1 MQSPVWAL
9 TEGSGQLLNNSVT
22 YCLQVAKALNCE
34 KPLRANP
41 HSSLQGKQY
50 ALQVSATSVVS
61 RLADVAAWHLMLDCT
76 SRRVVKSSTR
86 RSLRQIKRVQL
97 PTGSG

>member
-9 TEGSGQLLNNSVT
+9 TEGNGQLRNNSVT

-50 ALQVSATSVVS
+50 AL
-61 RLADVAAWHLMLDCT
+61 
-76 SRRVVKSSTR
+76 
-86 RSLRQIKRVQL
+86 
-97 PTGSG
+97 